1 MNNYL
6 DKQTYDVMERI
17 RYSTVKENN
26 EDLELLRS
34 KYKQMNTD
42 LKSNKKTIKII
53 TTKIMH
59 IVVYIGLLE

>member
-1 MNNYL
+1 MNNYV